1 MGRKAPYSKK
11 MMDALRRGGF
21 KQGSRGNLGYDII
34 REKGVKKI
42 ELYGTLTPK
51 IFGENWQLA
60 LKLIDRYV
68 YPKSSRANIAGLRH
82 YTLDGEEQKLPSV
95 TTVLGQT
102 QPKEKQESLERWRN
116 RVGLREAQK
125 ITRDAA
131 IRGTAMHKYLED
143 LIRGE
148 RSLDLTPLGVEA
160 TKMAEVIVDRGLNDC
175 SEIYGIEATLFYPG
189 LYAGSVD
196 LVAKYK
202 DKVSIIDFK
211 QTNKPKQREWI
222 GDYFLQ
228 MAAYG
233 MAHDAVYGTSIE
245 QGVIMMCSKDGYYQQ
260 FMIEGEEFRQAKHN
274 FLGRLNEFYSMDNNS
289 TTVVRSDD
297 GAKV

>member
-1 MGRKAPYSKK
+1 MK
-11 MMDALRRGGF
+11 
-21 KQGSRGNLGYDII
+21 I
-34 REKGVKKI
+34 VKK
-42 ELYGTLTPK
+42 
-51 IFGENWQLA
+51 
-60 LKLIDRYV
+60 YV
-68 YPKSSRANIAGLRH
+68 YPTSTRAKLDGLRH
-82 YTLDGEEQKLPSV
+82 YTVDGEEQPLPSV
-95 TTVLGQT
+95 TTVLGKT
-102 QPKEKQESLERWRN
+102 QPKEKQESLDRWRQ
-116 RVGLREAQK
+116 RVGLREAQRV
-125 ITRDAA
+125 TRDAA

-143 LIRGE
+143 LMRGQ

-160 TKMAEVIVDRGLNDC
+160 TKMAKIIVDRGLNDC
-175 SEIYGIEATLFYPG
+175 SEIYGIEATLYYPG

-211 QTNKPKQREWI
+211 QTNKPKQKEWI

-233 MAHDAVYGTSIE
+233 MAHDAVYGTTIE
-245 QGVIMMCSKDGYYQQ
+245 QGIIMMCSKDGYYQQ
-260 FMIEGEEFRQAKHN
+260 FMIEGEEFRQAKHQ

-289 TTVVRSDD
+289 AAVVRSDD

>member
-1 MGRKAPYSKK
+1 MKSNHMK
-11 MMDALRRGGF
+11 
-21 KQGSRGNLGYDII
+21 I
-34 REKGVKKI
+34 VK
-42 ELYGTLTPK
+42 
-51 IFGENWQLA
+51 
-60 LKLIDRYV
+60 RYA
-68 YPKSSRANIAGLRH
+68 YPSSTRANIEGLRH
-82 YTLDGEEQKLPSV
+82 YTIDGSQKKLPSV
-95 TTVLGQT
+95 TTILSQT

-116 RVGLREAQK
+116 KVGLREAQK

-143 LIRGE
+143 LILGQ

-160 TKMAEVIVDRGLNDC
+160 TRMAEIIVERGLNDC
-175 SEIYGIEATLFYPG
+175 SEVYGTEAVLYYPG
-189 LYAGSVD
+189 LYAGSCD

-228 MAAYG
+228 MGAYG
-233 MAHDAVYGTSIE
+233 MAHDAVYGTNIE

-260 FMIEGEEFRQAKHN
+260 FVIEGEEFRQAKHK
-274 FLGRLNEFYSMDNNS
+274 FLGRLDEFYNGMGNNS
-289 TTVVRSDD
+289 DAVVS
-297 GAKV
+297 GAG

>member
-1 MGRKAPYSKK
+1 MSDGA
-11 MMDALRRGGF
+11 
-21 KQGSRGNLGYDII
+21 
-34 REKGVKKI
+34 I
-42 ELYGTLTPK
+42 ESDCAK
-51 IFGENWQLA
+51 
-60 LKLIDRYV
+60 LK
-68 YPKSSRANIAGLRH
+68 
-82 YTLDGEEQKLPSV
+82 
-95 TTVLGQT
+95 
-102 QPKEKQESLERWRN
+102 
-116 RVGLREAQK
+116 K

-160 TKMAEVIVDRGLNDC
+160 TKMAEIIVERGLNDC

-196 LVAKYK
+196 LIAKYK

-233 MAHDAVYGTSIE
+233 MAHDAVYGTSDRARCHYDAVKMAI
-245 QGVIMMCSKDGYYQQ
+245 I
-260 FMIEGEEFRQAKHN
+260 
-274 FLGRLNEFYSMDNNS
+274 NS
-289 TTVVRSDD
+289 L
-297 GAKV
+297 

>member
-1 MGRKAPYSKK
+1 MK
-11 MMDALRRGGF
+11 
-21 KQGSRGNLGYDII
+21 I
-34 REKGVKKI
+34 VKKY
-42 ELYGTLTPK
+42 E
-51 IFGENWQLA
+51 
-60 LKLIDRYV
+60 

-82 YTLDGEEQKLPSV
+82 YTLDGQEQKLPSV

-102 QPKEKQESLERWRN
+102 QPKEKQESLDKWRQ
-116 RVGLREAQK
+116 RVGLRAAQK

-143 LIRGE
+143 LILGQ

-160 TKMAEVIVDRGLNDC
+160 TRMAEIIVERGLNDC
-175 SEIYGIEATLFYPG
+175 SEIYGIEATLYYPG

-196 LVAKYK
+196 LIAKYK

-260 FMIEGEEFRQAKHN
+260 FVIEGEEFRDAKHN
-274 FLGRLNEFYSMDNNS
+274 FLRRLDGFYGLDNNS
-289 TTVVRSDD
+289 DAVVRGDR
-297 GAKV
+297 

>member
-1 MGRKAPYSKK
+1 MK
-11 MMDALRRGGF
+11 
-21 KQGSRGNLGYDII
+21 I
-34 REKGVKKI
+34 VKKY
-42 ELYGTLTPK
+42 E
-51 IFGENWQLA
+51 
-60 LKLIDRYV
+60 

-82 YTLDGEEQKLPSV
+82 YTLDGQEQKLPSV

-102 QPKEKQESLERWRN
+102 QPKEKQESLEKWRQ

-143 LIRGE
+143 LILGQ

-160 TKMAEVIVDRGLNDC
+160 TRMAEIIVERGLNDC
-175 SEIYGIEATLFYPG
+175 SEIYGIEATLYYPG

-196 LVAKYK
+196 LVAKYR

-233 MAHDAVYGTSIE
+233 MAHDAVYGTNIE
-245 QGVIMMCSKDGYYQQ
+245 QGVIMMCSKDGFYQQ
-260 FMIEGEEFRQAKHN
+260 FVIEGEEFRDAKHN
-274 FLGRLNEFYSMDNNS
+274 FLRRLDGFYSMDNNS
-289 TTVVRSDD
+289 DAVVRGDR
-297 GAKV
+297 

>member
-1 MGRKAPYSKK
+1 MKV
-11 MMDALRRGGF
+11 
-21 KQGSRGNLGYDII
+21 
-34 REKGVKKI
+34 VKK
-42 ELYGTLTPK
+42 
-51 IFGENWQLA
+51 
-60 LKLIDRYV
+60 YV
-68 YPKSSRANIAGLRH
+68 YPRSTREAIAGLRH
-82 YTLDGEEQKLPSV
+82 YTVDGQEQKLPSV

-102 QPKEKQESLERWRN
+102 QPKEKRESLDRWRQK
-116 RVGLREAQK
+116 VGLREAEK

-143 LIRGE
+143 LILGQ

-160 TKMAEVIVDRGLNDC
+160 TNMAQIIVDRGLNDC
-175 SEIYGIEATLFYPG
+175 SEIYGTEAVLYYPG
-189 LYAGSVD
+189 LYAGSCD
-196 LVAKYK
+196 LVANYK
-202 DKVSIIDFK
+202 DKLSIIDFK

-228 MAAYG
+228 MGAYG

-260 FMIEGEEFRQAKHN
+260 FMIEGEEFREAKHK

-289 TTVVRSDD
+289 AAVV
-297 GAKV
+297 

>member
-1 MGRKAPYSKK
+1 MKLVDKYS
-11 MMDALRRGGF
+11 
-21 KQGSRGNLGYDII
+21 
-34 REKGVKKI
+34 
-42 ELYGTLTPK
+42 
-51 IFGENWQLA
+51 
-60 LKLIDRYV
+60 
-68 YPKSSRANIAGLRH
+68 YPKSSRAKLDGLRH
-82 YTLDGEEQKLPSV
+82 YTIDGSQKKLPSV

-143 LIRGE
+143 LIRGQK
-148 RSLDLTPLGVEA
+148 SLDLTPLGIEA
-160 TKMAEVIVDRGLNDC
+160 TKMAEIIVERGLNDC
-175 SEIYGIEATLFYPG
+175 SEIYGIEATLYYPN

-233 MAHDAVYGTSIE
+233 MAHDAVYGTTIE

-260 FMIEGEEFRQAKHN
+260 FMIEGDEFRQAKHK
-274 FLGRLNEFYSMDNNS
+274 FLGRLDEFYNGMGNNS
-289 TTVVRSDD
+289 DAVVS
-297 GAKV
+297 GAG

>member
-1 MGRKAPYSKK
+1 MKIVDKYS
-11 MMDALRRGGF
+11 
-21 KQGSRGNLGYDII
+21 
-34 REKGVKKI
+34 
-42 ELYGTLTPK
+42 
-51 IFGENWQLA
+51 
-60 LKLIDRYV
+60 
-68 YPKSSRANIAGLRH
+68 YPKSSRAKLDGLRH
-82 YTLDGEEQKLPSV
+82 YTIDGSQKKLPSV

-143 LIRGE
+143 LIRGQK
-148 RSLDLTPLGVEA
+148 SLDLTPLGIEA
-160 TKMAEVIVDRGLNDC
+160 TKMAEIIVERGLNDC
-175 SEIYGIEATLFYPG
+175 SEIYGIEATLYYPN

-233 MAHDAVYGTSIE
+233 MAHDAVYGTTIE

-260 FMIEGEEFRQAKHN
+260 FMIEGEEFRQAKHK
-274 FLGRLNEFYSMDNNS
+274 FLGRLDEFYNGMGNNS
-289 TTVVRSDD
+289 DAVVS
-297 GAKV
+297 GAG

>member
-1 MGRKAPYSKK
+1 MKIVDKYS
-11 MMDALRRGGF
+11 
-21 KQGSRGNLGYDII
+21 
-34 REKGVKKI
+34 
-42 ELYGTLTPK
+42 
-51 IFGENWQLA
+51 
-60 LKLIDRYV
+60 
-68 YPKSSRANIAGLRH
+68 YPRSSRAKLDGLRH
-82 YTLDGEEQKLPSV
+82 YTIDGSQKKLPSV

-102 QPKEKQESLERWRN
+102 QPKEKQESLERWRS

-143 LIRGE
+143 LIRGQ

-160 TKMAEVIVDRGLNDC
+160 TKMAEIIVERGLNDC
-175 SEIYGIEATLFYPG
+175 SEIYGIEATLYYPN

-260 FMIEGEEFRQAKHN
+260 FMIEGDEFRQAKHK
-274 FLGRLNEFYSMDNNS
+274 FLGRLDEFYNGMGNNS
-289 TTVVRSDD
+289 DALVS
-297 GAKV
+297 GAG

>member
-1 MGRKAPYSKK
+1 MKIVDKYS
-11 MMDALRRGGF
+11 
-21 KQGSRGNLGYDII
+21 
-34 REKGVKKI
+34 
-42 ELYGTLTPK
+42 
-51 IFGENWQLA
+51 
-60 LKLIDRYV
+60 
-68 YPKSSRANIAGLRH
+68 YPRSSRAKLGGLRH
-82 YTLDGEEQKLPSV
+82 YTIDGSQKKLPSV
-95 TTVLGQT
+95 TTVLGRT

-143 LIRGE
+143 LILGQ

-160 TKMAEVIVDRGLNDC
+160 TRMAEIIVERGLNDC
-175 SEIYGIEATLFYPG
+175 SEIYGIEATLYYPN

-202 DKVSIIDFK
+202 DKISIIDFK

-260 FMIEGEEFRQAKHN
+260 FMIEGDEFRQAKHK
-274 FLGRLNEFYSMDNNS
+274 FLGRLDEFYNDMGNNS
-289 TTVVRSDD
+289 DAVVS
-297 GAKV
+297 GTG

>member
-1 MGRKAPYSKK
+1 M
-11 MMDALRRGGF
+11 
-21 KQGSRGNLGYDII
+21 
-34 REKGVKKI
+34 KI
-42 ELYGTLTPK
+42 VDK
-51 IFGENWQLA
+51 
-60 LKLIDRYV
+60 YV

-82 YTLDGEEQKLPSV
+82 YAIDGSEEKLPSV

-102 QPKEKQESLERWRN
+102 QPKEKQESLERWRD

-148 RSLDLTPLGVEA
+148 RSLDLTPLGIEA
-160 TKMAEVIVDRGLNDC
+160 TKMAEIIVERGLNDC

-196 LVAKYK
+196 LVAKYQ

-233 MAHDAVYGTSIE
+233 MAHDAVYGTMIE

-260 FMIEGEEFRQAKHN
+260 FVIEGEEFRNAKHK
-274 FLGRLNEFYSMDNNS
+274 FLGRLDEFYSMDNNS
-289 TTVVRSDD
+289 AAVVRSDD

>member
-1 MGRKAPYSKK
+1 MKLLLDTYKYPSSTRA
-11 MMDALRRGGF
+11 
-21 KQGSRGNLGYDII
+21 
-34 REKGVKKI
+34 KI
-42 ELYGTLTPK
+42 E
-51 IFGENWQLA
+51 
-60 LKLIDRYV
+60 
-68 YPKSSRANIAGLRH
+68 GLRH
-82 YTLDGEEQKLPSV
+82 YSIDGSEQKLPSV

-102 QPKEKQESLERWRN
+102 QPKEKQESLERWRQ
-116 RVGLREAQK
+116 RVGVREAQK

-143 LIRGE
+143 LILGQ
-148 RSLDLTPLGVEA
+148 RSLDLSPLGVEA
-160 TKMAEVIVDRGLNDC
+160 TRMAEIIVERGLNDC
-175 SEIYGIEATLFYPG
+175 SEVYGIEAVLYYPD

-196 LVAKYK
+196 LVAKYQ

-233 MAHDAVYGTSIE
+233 MAHDAVYGTNIE

-260 FMIEGEEFRQAKHN
+260 FVIEGKEFREAKHK
-274 FLGRLNEFYSMDNNS
+274 FLGRLDEFYNLDNNS
-289 TTVVRSDD
+289 AAVVRGD
-297 GAKV
+297 K